1 MHIELLVE
9 EPSAEAALQELLPK
23 IIGNTATFTIH
34 PFQGKRDLMAK
45 LPGRLRGYSHW
56 LPVDWRIAVLVD
68 TDEENCQEL
77 KAQLE
82 QAAQMAD
89 LATKSATLPGMSF
102 QVLNRLAIEELE
114 AWFFGDPEALHTV
127 YPRVPSALTKRAL
140 YRDPDAI
147 RGGTWETLERV
158 LKWYGYYPEGLPKIT
173 AARNVAR
180 HMDPTRNLSPSFQ
193 VFRDGLQAILREQ
206 AN

>member
-9 EPSAEAALQELLPK
+9 EPSAEAALQELLPQ
-23 IIGNTATFTIH
+23 IIGDTATFSIH
-34 PFQGKRDLMAK
+34 PFQGKPDLMAK
-45 LPGRLRGYSHW
+45 LSGRLRGYSHW
-56 LPVDWRIAVLVD
+56 LPVDWRIVVLVD
-68 TDEENCQEL
+68 TDEEDCQEL

-114 AWFFGDPEALHTV
+114 AWFFGDPEALHTA
-127 YPRVPSALTKRAL
+127 YPRVPSTLTKRAL

-147 RGGTWETLERV
+147 RGGTWEALERV
-158 LKWYGYYPEGLPKIT
+158 L
-173 AARNVAR
+173 
-180 HMDPTRNLSPSFQ
+180 Q
-193 VFRDGLQAILREQ
+193 
-206 AN
+206 